1 MGSWSWSMGHNL
13 LRTDCNLVLL
23 SWTSGI
29 ADCVQA
35 AKATCA
41 WIWQFTLGGIWCTNK
56 RHAIWCCLS
65 RAWHCCGW
73 YAAMTYLYGYDSSGL
88 GDIGCTG
95 FSSCCKASRGGQQR
109 LLWRQPLAS
118 DSQALV
124 PEMTNLHHPIGRA
137 TDIRTPQVI
146 YRACQCRVHTLR
158 SFICDHVGE
167 PTHSDGPLTPICGG
181 GWIYNFSIVGKK
193 GSFIDGVV

>member
-1 MGSWSWSMGHNL
+1 MPLATEPYVHPVAQSLAQESHWRSYWFMVMVSARHSLQHASKELRGHNL

-23 SWTSGI
+23 SWTSGT

-35 AKATCA
+35 LKATCA

-95 FSSCCKASRGGQQR
+95 FSSCCKTAAPWT
-109 LLWRQPLAS
+109 WRQPHSFLRR
-118 DSQALV
+118 
-124 PEMTNLHHPIGRA
+124 T
-137 TDIRTPQVI
+137 TDV
-146 YRACQCRVHTLR
+146 
-158 SFICDHVGE
+158 
-167 PTHSDGPLTPICGG
+167 
-181 GWIYNFSIVGKK
+181 
-193 GSFIDGVV
+193 